1 MTVMKFCKFLLQA
14 LNFKRKFSQ
23 LKYLD
28 RIWIFLGNFSS
39 IPIQMHYPL
48 KNNLITVLSFFYGIL
63 FLTVNIPCTCH
74 VRYILI
80 KQKLF

>member
-1 MTVMKFCKFLLQA
+1 MYLFTFTCKNEKNIISKDFFFHYMTVMKFCKFLLQA

-48 KNNLITVLSFFYGIL
+48 KII
-63 FLTVNIPCTCH
+63 
-74 VRYILI
+74 
-80 KQKLF
+80 